1 MTDQFENAIVQER
14 TVALR
19 RAPAVTGDISTYNI
33 PELVSGLYD
42 DVPESLRGKLLECL
56 LQRVGPLAIVT
67 IATGAF
73 KQLLYQ
79 WSPDGVPISPT
90 DCTHTTS
97 EHVLELARFVEHC
110 SPLALLW
117 IGPLMAGSPMGIAS
131 VSGSAQLVGTPLER
145 QSWGNFDQS
154 LI

>member
-1 MTDQFENAIVQER
+1 MTDQFENAIDQEGAA
-14 TVALR
+14 VLR

-90 DCTHTTS
+90 DCTHIT
-97 EHVLELARFVEHC
+97 RRNMC
-110 SPLALLW
+110 SSWHALLSS
-117 IGPLMAGSPMGIAS
+117 AVHSHFYR
-131 VSGSAQLVGTPLER
+131 SGR
-145 QSWGNFDQS
+145 
-154 LI
+154 